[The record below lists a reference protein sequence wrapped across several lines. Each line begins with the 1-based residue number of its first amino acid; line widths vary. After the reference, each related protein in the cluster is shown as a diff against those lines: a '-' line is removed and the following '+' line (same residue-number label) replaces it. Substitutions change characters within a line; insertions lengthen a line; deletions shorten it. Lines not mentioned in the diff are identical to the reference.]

1 MAALSKRHANIFHPQ
16 HTTTMFDRRDFLK
29 RTSLGVGAMTLA
41 PFFNQLFGAQTTAT
55 STIPKRFIFIRK
67 SSGLRPLESALMN
80 FSAKDKALDENKQA
94 FEVDLTKHELPLYLR
109 GLDDHKENMTILQG
123 LSAKMSENVHYS
135 FSSVM
140 GCFKS
145 NRNTLSA
152 IKRTTIDFELAKLF
166 PSPFGHVEL
175 SFAEGRTGIVSGYS
189 APAPQTR
196 NYCYADPDTARSEL
210 FKSVLNPDAVNT
222 DNDML
227 TFLQSKEGLKESG
240 FKGHEVKRQE
250 AQVESIE
257 AIRER
262 NKKLIEISGTLAK
275 HLPTLDPVHLN
286 GGPNATTPEKQAAMT
301 DVLIAAM
308 KAGLTNVV
316 TYTID
321 DLGTPIIGLP
331 GNETD
336 RVGIHPLG
344 HDEAFGGVPAWKTRE
359 QIRISHMNQVKTI
372 VEKLKATPEGN
383 GTMFDNTMI
392 MYFPENGETHHG
404 IGTESPFIVMSGK
417 NCKLNI
423 AGRYIRLPYLGEP
436 GHKTLGNWYTTLLNA
451 HGNPIE
457 HYGDLDLEMA
467 RKKLPQTGAIQQFMA

>member
-1 MAALSKRHANIFHPQ
+1 MA
-16 HTTTMFDRRDFLK
+16 
-29 RTSLGVGAMTLA
+29 LA
-41 PFFNQLFGAQTTAT
+41 PSFNQLLAASAGTGA
-55 STIPKRFIFIRK
+55 PKRFIFIRK
-67 SSGLRPLESALMN
+67 SSGIRPAEIALPD
-80 FSAKDKALDENKQA
+80 FSDKDKALDEKKQA
-94 FEVDLTKHELPLYLR
+94 LEVDLDKHELPKWLR
-109 GLDDHKENMTILQG
+109 GLDAHKEHMTILQG

-152 IKRTTIDFELAKLF
+152 IKRATIDFELAKLF

-175 SFAEGRTGIVSGYS
+175 SFAGGRSGIVSGYS
-189 APAPQTR
+189 APSQQTR

-210 FKSVLNPDAVNT
+210 FKSVLNPEAVNS

-227 TFLQSKEGLKESG
+227 SFLQGREGLKASG
-240 FKGHEVKRQE
+240 IKGHEKRRQE
-250 AQVESIE
+250 MQIESIH

-262 NKKLIEISGTLAK
+262 NKKLIKLSGSLAR
-275 HLPTLDPVHLN
+275 HLPDLAPVHAN
-286 GGPNATTPEKQAAMT
+286 GGANASTPEKQAAMT
-301 DVLIAAM
+301 DVLIAAL

-321 DLGTPIIGLP
+321 DLGTPVTGLP

-359 QIRISHMNQVKTI
+359 QIRISHVNQIKTI
-372 VEKLKATPEGN
+372 VEKLKQAPEGN
-383 GTMFDNTMI
+383 GIMFDNTMI

-404 IGTESPFIVMSGK
+404 IGLESPFLIMAGN
-417 NCKLNI
+417 NCNLDI
-423 AGRYIRLPYLGEP
+423 SGRYVRLPILGTE
-436 GHKTLGNWYTTLLNA
+436 GHKTLGNFYTTLLNA
-451 HGNPIE
+451 HGNPME

-467 RKKLPQTGAIQQFMA
+467 RKKLDQTGAIKQFMA

>member
-1 MAALSKRHANIFHPQ
+1 MN
-16 HTTTMFDRRDFLK
+16 TRRDFLK
-29 RTSLGVGAMTLA
+29 SSALGAGAIALA
-41 PFFNQLFGAQTTAT
+41 PSFNQLFAAPGTPGA
-55 STIPKRFIFIRK
+55 PKRFIFIRK
-67 SSGLRPLESALMN
+67 SSGIRPLETALHD
-80 FSAKDKALDENKQA
+80 FSAKEKALDDEKQPL
-94 FEVDLTKHELPLYLR
+94 EVDLDKHELPKWLR

-123 LSAKMSENVHYS
+123 LSAKMSENVHFS

-152 IKRTTIDFELAKLF
+152 IKRATVDFELAKLF

-175 SFAEGRTGIVSGYS
+175 SFAGGRTGIVSGYS
-189 APAPQTR
+189 APAAQTR
-196 NYCYADPDTARSEL
+196 NYCYADPETARREL
-210 FKSVLNPDAVNT
+210 FKSVLNPEAVNS

-227 TFLQSKEGLKESG
+227 SFLESKEGMKEDG
-240 FKGHEVKRQE
+240 ILGREKRRQE
-250 AQVESIE
+250 AHLESIGN
-257 AIRER
+257 IRAR
-262 NKKLIEISGTLAK
+262 NKKLIAISDSLAK
-275 HLPTLDPVHLN
+275 FLPELDPVHAD
-286 GGPNATTPEKQAAMT
+286 GGANASTPEKQAAMT
-301 DVLIAAM
+301 KVLVSALR
-308 KAGLTNVV
+308 AGLTNVV

-321 DLGTPIIGLP
+321 DLGTPITGLP

-359 QIRISHMNQVKTI
+359 QIRISHVNQIKTI
-372 VEKLKATPEGN
+372 VEELKATPEGN

-404 IGTESPFIVMSGK
+404 VGKESPFVIMSGR
-417 NCKLNI
+417 NCNLDI
-423 AGRYIRLPYLGEP
+423 AGRYIRLPYLGIE

-451 HGNPIE
+451 HGNPLE

-467 RKKLPQTGAIQQFMA
+467 RKKLDQTGSIKQFMA

>member
-1 MAALSKRHANIFHPQ
+1 M
-16 HTTTMFDRRDFLK
+16 TTRRDFLK
-29 RTSLGVGAMTLA
+29 LSSLGAGALCM
-41 PFFNQLFGAQTTAT
+41 PSGLFAEPPLGNL
-55 STIPKRFIFIRK
+55 PKRFIFIRK
-67 SSGLRPLESALMN
+67 SSGIRPTEIALRD
-80 FSAKDKALDENKQA
+80 FSDKDKALDEKKEPMEA
-94 FEVDLTKHELPLYLR
+94 DLDKHELPKWLR
-109 GLDDHKENMTILQG
+109 GLDDYKEHMTILQG
-123 LSAKMSENVHYS
+123 LSAKMSENVHWS

-152 IKRTTIDFELAKLF
+152 IKRATIDFELAKLF

-175 SFAEGRTGIVSGYS
+175 SFAGGRTGIVDGYS

-210 FKSVLNPDAVNT
+210 FKSVLNPEAVNS

-227 TFLQSKEGLKESG
+227 SFLQSKEGLETMDV
-240 FKGHEVKRQE
+240 KGREKLRQE
-250 AQVESIE
+250 KHIQSIE

-262 NKKLIEISGTLAK
+262 NEKLIKLSGSLAK
-275 HLPTLDPVHLN
+275 HLPELSPVHAN
-286 GGPNATTPEKQAAMT
+286 GGPNASTPEKQAAMT
-301 DVLIAAM
+301 DVMIAAL
-308 KAGLTNVV
+308 KAELTNVV

-321 DLGTPIIGLP
+321 DLGTPITGLP

-359 QIRISHMNQVKTI
+359 QIRISHMNQIRTI
-372 VEKLKATPEGN
+372 IDKLKQVPEGR

-404 IGTESPFIVMSGK
+404 VGSEAPFLIMAGSGCNLDMSG
-417 NCKLNI
+417 
-423 AGRYIRLPYLGEP
+423 RYVRLPYLGNK

-451 HGNPIE
+451 HGNPIK
-457 HYGDLDLEMA
+457 HYGDLDLEMS
-467 RKKLPQTGAIQQFMA
+467 RKKLDQLGPINQFMG

>member
-1 MAALSKRHANIFHPQ
+1 
-16 HTTTMFDRRDFLK
+16 
-29 RTSLGVGAMTLA
+29 
-41 PFFNQLFGAQTTAT
+41 
-55 STIPKRFIFIRK
+55 
-67 SSGLRPLESALMN
+67 
-80 FSAKDKALDENKQA
+80 
-94 FEVDLTKHELPLYLR
+94 
-109 GLDDHKENMTILQG
+109 
-123 LSAKMSENVHYS
+123 
-135 FSSVM
+135 M

-152 IKRTTIDFELAKLF
+152 IKRTTVDFELAKLF

-175 SFAEGRTGIVSGYS
+175 SFAGGRTGIVSGFS

-196 NYCYADPDTARSEL
+196 NYCYADPDTARTEL
-210 FKSVLNPDAVNT
+210 FKSVLNPDAVNS

-227 TFLQSKEGLKESG
+227 SFLQSKEGMKASG
-240 FKGHEVKRQE
+240 IAGHELKRQE
-250 AQVESIE
+250 EQIESINS
-257 AIRER
+257 IRDR
-262 NKKLIEISGTLAK
+262 NKKLIEISGSIAK
-275 HLPTLDPVHLN
+275 HLPELAAVHAN
-286 GGPNATTPEKQAAMT
+286 GGSNATTPEKQAAMT
-301 DVLIAAM
+301 DVLVAAL

-344 HDEAFGGVPAWKTRE
+344 HDEAFGGVPAWMTRE

-372 VEKLKATPEGN
+372 VEKLKQVPEGI

-404 IGTESPFIVMSGK
+404 IGTESPFIIMSGK
-417 NCKLNI
+417 NCNLDI

-467 RKKLPQTGAIQQFMA
+467 RKKLPQTGSIQQLMA

>member
-1 MAALSKRHANIFHPQ
+1 M
-16 HTTTMFDRRDFLK
+16 TTRRDFLK
-29 RTSLGVGAMTLA
+29 SSALGAGALA
-41 PFFNQLFGAQTTAT
+41 MPAGLFAEPSQGNV
-55 STIPKRFIFIRK
+55 PKRFIFIRK
-67 SSGLRPLESALMN
+67 SSGIRPAEIALRD
-80 FSAKDKALDENKQA
+80 FSDKDKALDEKKGPV
-94 FEVDLTKHELPLYLR
+94 EVDLDKHELPKWLR
-109 GLDDHKENMTILQG
+109 GLDAHKEHMTILQG
-123 LSAKMSENVHYS
+123 LSAKMSENVHWS

-175 SFAEGRTGIVSGYS
+175 SFAGGRTGIVDGYS
-189 APAPQTR
+189 APAPQMR
-196 NYCYADPDTARSEL
+196 NYCYADPDTARREL
-210 FKSVLNPDAVNT
+210 FKSVLNPEAVNS

-227 TFLQSKEGLKESG
+227 SFLQSKEGLKASG
-240 FKGHEVKRQE
+240 VRGHERKRQE
-250 AQVESIE
+250 KHLQSIE

-262 NKKLIEISGTLAK
+262 NEKLIKVSGSLAK
-275 HLPTLDPVHLN
+275 HLPELAPVHAN
-286 GGPNATTPEKQAAMT
+286 GGPNASTPEKQAAMT
-301 DVLIAAM
+301 DVLIAAL
-308 KAGLTNVV
+308 KADLTNVV

-321 DLGTPIIGLP
+321 DLGTPVTGLP

-359 QIRISHMNQVKTI
+359 QIRISHVNQINTI
-372 VEKLKATPEGN
+372 IEKLKQVPEGK

-404 IGTESPFIVMSGK
+404 VGSEAPFLIMAGSNCNLNMSG
-417 NCKLNI
+417 
-423 AGRYIRLPYLGEP
+423 RYVRLPFLGNE

-451 HGNPIE
+451 HGNPIK
-457 HYGDLDLEMA
+457 HYGDLDLEMS
-467 RKKLPQTGAIQQFMA
+467 RKKFDQLGAIKQFLV

>member
-1 MAALSKRHANIFHPQ
+1 MLTRKE
-16 HTTTMFDRRDFLK
+16 FLK
-29 RTSLGVGAMTLA
+29 TSVLGMGAMTLA
-41 PFFNQLFGAQTTAT
+41 PSFNQLFAAPNANG
-55 STIPKRFIFIRK
+55 IPKRFIFIRK
-67 SSGLRPLESALMN
+67 SSGIRPLEIALPD
-80 FSAKDKALDENKQA
+80 FSEQDKALDEKKEPL
-94 FEVDLTKHELPLYLR
+94 EVGLDKHELPNWLG
-109 GLDDHKENMTILQG
+109 GLESHKDHMTILQG
-123 LSAKMSENVHYS
+123 LSAKMSENVHWS

-175 SFAEGRTGIVSGYS
+175 SFAGGRTGIVDGYS

-196 NYCYADPDTARSEL
+196 NYCYADPETARNEL
-210 FKSVLNPDAVNT
+210 FKSVLNPQAVT
-222 DNDML
+222 SDNDML
-227 TFLQSKEGLKESG
+227 AFLQSREGMEISG
-240 FKGHEVKRQE
+240 IKGHEKKRQE
-250 AQVESIE
+250 LHVDSID

-262 NKKLIEISGTLAK
+262 NSKLIEISDSIVK
-275 HLPTLDPVHLN
+275 HLPEIAPVHAN
-286 GGPNATTPEKQAAMT
+286 GGPNASTPEKQAAMT
-301 DVLIAAM
+301 DVLVAAL

-321 DLGTPIIGLP
+321 DLGTPITGLP

-359 QIRISHMNQVKTI
+359 QIRISHVNQIKTI
-372 VEKLKATPEGN
+372 IERLKEVPEGN

-404 IGTESPFIVMSGK
+404 IGTESPFLIMAGN
-417 NCKLNI
+417 NCNLNI
-423 AGRYIRLPYLGEP
+423 RGRYIRLPYLGNE

-457 HYGDLDLEMA
+457 HYGDLDPEMS
-467 RKKLPQTGAIQQFMA
+467 RKKLPQTGPIAQLMR

>member
-1 MAALSKRHANIFHPQ
+1 M
-16 HTTTMFDRRDFLK
+16 TTRRDFLK
-29 RTSLGVGAMTLA
+29 ISGLGAGALCM
-41 PFFNQLFGAQTTAT
+41 PSGLFAEPPLGNL
-55 STIPKRFIFIRK
+55 PKRFIFIRK
-67 SSGLRPLESALMN
+67 SSGIRPAEIALRD
-80 FSAKDKALDENKQA
+80 FSDKDKALDEKKEPLEA
-94 FEVDLTKHELPLYLR
+94 DLDKHELPKWLR
-109 GLDDHKENMTILQG
+109 GLDDYKEHMTILQG
-123 LSAKMSENVHYS
+123 LSAKMSENVHWS

-152 IKRTTIDFELAKLF
+152 IKRATIDFELAKLF

-175 SFAEGRTGIVSGYS
+175 SFAGGRTGIVDGYS

-210 FKSVLNPDAVNT
+210 FKSVLNPEAVNS

-227 TFLQSKEGLKESG
+227 SFLQSKEGLESMDV
-240 FKGHEVKRQE
+240 KGREKMRQE
-250 AQVESIE
+250 KHIQSIE
-257 AIRER
+257 AIRQR
-262 NKKLIEISGTLAK
+262 NEKLIKLSGSLAK
-275 HLPTLDPVHLN
+275 HLPELSPVHAN
-286 GGPNATTPEKQAAMT
+286 GGPNASTPEKQAAMT
-301 DVLIAAM
+301 DVLIAAL
-308 KAGLTNVV
+308 KAELTNVV

-321 DLGTPIIGLP
+321 DLGTPITGLP

-359 QIRISHMNQVKTI
+359 QIRISHVNQIRTI
-372 VEKLKATPEGN
+372 IDKLKQVPEGK

-404 IGTESPFIVMSGK
+404 VGTEAPFLIMAGSGCNLDMSG
-417 NCKLNI
+417 
-423 AGRYIRLPYLGEP
+423 RYVRLPYLGNE

-451 HGNPIE
+451 HGNPIK
-457 HYGDLDLEMA
+457 HYGDLDLEMS
-467 RKKLPQTGAIQQFMA
+467 RKKLDQLGSINQFMG

>member
-1 MAALSKRHANIFHPQ
+1 MNS
-16 HTTTMFDRRDFLK
+16 RRDFL
-29 RTSLGVGAMTLA
+29 RHSALGAGAMALA
-41 PFFNQLFGAQTTAT
+41 PSFHQLFAAQTGT
-55 STIPKRFIFIRK
+55 PKRFIFIRK
-67 SSGLRPLESALMN
+67 SSGIRPLEAALRN
-80 FSAKDKALDENKQA
+80 FSDKDKALDEKKEPL
-94 FEVDLTKHELPLYLR
+94 EVDLDRHELPTWLR
-109 GLDDHKENMTILQG
+109 GLDDYKANMTILQG
-123 LSAKMSENVHYS
+123 LSAKMSENVHWS

-152 IKRTTIDFELAKLF
+152 IKRATIDFKLAKLF

-175 SFAEGRTGIVSGYS
+175 SFAGGRTGIVDGYS

-196 NYCYADPDTARSEL
+196 NYCYADPATARYEL
-210 FKSVLNPDAVNT
+210 FKSVLNPDAVNS

-227 TFLQSKEGLKESG
+227 SFLQTREGLKISG
-240 FKGHEVKRQE
+240 VKGHEKARQE
-250 AQVESIE
+250 MHVQSLE
-257 AIRER
+257 AIRAR
-262 NKKLIEISGTLAK
+262 NAKLIDMSGELAAY
-275 HLPTLDPVHLN
+275 LPELAPVHAN
-286 GGPNATTPEKQAAMT
+286 GGPNASTPEKQAAMT

-321 DLGTPIIGLP
+321 DLGTPITGLP

-359 QIRISHMNQVKTI
+359 QIRIAHMKQIKSI
-372 VEKLKATPEGN
+372 IDAFKAVPEGN
-383 GTMFDNTMI
+383 GTMFDNSII

-404 IGTESPFIVMSGK
+404 VGSESPFLIMAGDRC
-417 NCKLNI
+417 NLDLG
-423 AGRYIRLPYLGEP
+423 GRYVRLPYLGNE
-436 GHKTLGNWYTTLLNA
+436 GHKPLGCWYTTLLNA

-457 HYGDLDLEMA
+457 HYGDLDHEMS
-467 RKKLPQTGAIQQFMA
+467 RKKLPQTGPIQRFMT

>member
-1 MAALSKRHANIFHPQ
+1 MLTRK
-16 HTTTMFDRRDFLK
+16 DFL
-29 RTSLGVGAMTLA
+29 RMSALGLGAMTLA
-41 PFFNQLFGAQTTAT
+41 PSFNQLFAAPSANG
-55 STIPKRFIFIRK
+55 IPKRFIFIRK
-67 SSGLRPLESALMN
+67 SSGIRPLEIALRD
-80 FSAKDKALDENKQA
+80 FSDRDKELDEKKEPL
-94 FEVDLTKHELPLYLR
+94 EVDLHKHELPKWLR
-109 GLDDHKENMTILQG
+109 GLDDHKDHMTILQG
-123 LSAKMSENVHYS
+123 LSAKMSENIHWS

-152 IKRTTIDFELAKLF
+152 IKRTTIDFELARLF

-175 SFAEGRTGIVSGYS
+175 SFAGGRTGIVDGYS

-196 NYCYADPDTARSEL
+196 NYCYADPETARNEL
-210 FKSVLNPDAVNT
+210 FKSVLNPEAVNS

-227 TFLQSKEGLKESG
+227 SFLQSREGLKVSG
-240 FKGHEVKRQE
+240 IQGHEKKRQE
-250 AQVESIE
+250 MQVNSID
-257 AIRER
+257 AIRRR
-262 NKKLIEISGTLAK
+262 NQELIKLSGTLADY
-275 HLPTLDPVHLN
+275 LPEIAPVHAN
-286 GGPNATTPEKQAAMT
+286 GGPNASTPEKQAAMT
-301 DVLIAAM
+301 DVLIAAL
-308 KAGLTNVV
+308 KASLTNVV

-321 DLGTPIIGLP
+321 DLGTPITGLP

-359 QIRISHMNQVKTI
+359 QIRISHVNQIKKI
-372 VEKLKATPEGN
+372 IEELKQVPEGN

-404 IGTESPFIVMSGK
+404 VGSESPFLIMAGD
-417 NCKLNI
+417 NCNLDI
-423 AGRYIRLPYLGEP
+423 AGRYIRLPYLGTE

-457 HYGDLDLEMA
+457 HYGDLDPEMS
-467 RKKLPQTGAIQQFMA
+467 RKKLPQTGSIKQLMG

>member
-1 MAALSKRHANIFHPQ
+1 MTNRRH
-16 HTTTMFDRRDFLK
+16 FLK
-29 RTSLGVGAMTLA
+29 STALGSGAMALA
-41 PFFNQLFGAQTTAT
+41 PSFNQLFANPSADN
-55 STIPKRFIFIRK
+55 IPKRFIFIRK
-67 SSGLRPLESALMN
+67 SSGLRPLECAPVD
-80 FSAKDKALDENKQA
+80 FTDAQKKLDEDKQP
-94 FEVDLTKHELPLYLR
+94 FEADLDKHELPLWLR
-109 GLDDHKENMTILQG
+109 GLDDHKENLTILQG
-123 LSAKMSENVHYS
+123 LSAKMSENIHFS

-152 IKRTTIDFELAKLF
+152 IKRTTVDFELAKLF

-175 SFAEGRTGIVSGYS
+175 SFAQGRTGIASGYS

-196 NYCYADPDTARSEL
+196 NYCYADPETARNEL
-210 FKSVLNPDAVNT
+210 FKSVLNPEAVNS

-227 TFLQSKEGLKESG
+227 SFLQEKEGLEISG
-240 FKGHEVKRQE
+240 IKGHEKKRQE
-250 AQVESIE
+250 DQIESIE
-257 AIRER
+257 VIRER
-262 NKKLIEISGTLAK
+262 NKQLIKMAGSLAK
-275 HLPTLDPVHLN
+275 HLPEISEVHAN
-286 GGPNATTPEKQAAMT
+286 GGPNASTPEKQAAMT
-301 DVLIAAM
+301 HVLVSALR
-308 KAGLTNVV
+308 AGLTNVV

-321 DLGTPIIGLP
+321 DLGTPITGLP

-359 QIRISHMNQVKTI
+359 QIRISHVNQIKTL
-372 VEKLKATPEGN
+372 VEELKATPEGK

-404 IGTESPFIVMSGK
+404 IGLESPFVVMSGR
-417 NCKLNI
+417 NCHLDI
-423 AGRYIRLPYLGEP
+423 AGRFIRLPFLGNE

-467 RKKLPQTGAIQQFMA
+467 RKKLDQKGSIKQFIS

>member
-1 MAALSKRHANIFHPQ
+1 MY
-16 HTTTMFDRRDFLK
+16 DRRGFLK
-29 RTSLGVGAMTLA
+29 SSVLGASAMSLA
-41 PFFNQLFGAQTTAT
+41 PSFHQLFAASGGAGNGF
-55 STIPKRFIFIRK
+55 PKRFIFIRK
-67 SSGLRPLESALMN
+67 SSGIRPLEVALPS
-80 FSAKDKALDENKQA
+80 FSNKDRDLDKDKQPVD
-94 FEVDLTKHELPLYLR
+94 VDLDQHELPLWLQ
-109 GLDDHKENMTILQG
+109 GLEGHKENLTILQG
-123 LSAKMSENVHYS
+123 LSAKMSENIHWS

-175 SFAEGRTGIVSGYS
+175 SFAGGRTGIVSGYS

-196 NYCYADPDTARSEL
+196 NYCYADPETARNEL
-210 FKSVLNPDAVNT
+210 FKSVLNPDAVNS

-227 TFLQSKEGLKESG
+227 SFLQGKEGLMATG
-240 FKGHEVKRQE
+240 IKGHEKRRQE
-250 AQVESIE
+250 MQVESIE

-262 NKKLIEISGTLAK
+262 NKKLIKMSDSLVEY
-275 HLPTLDPVHLN
+275 LPELDPVHAN
-286 GGPNATTPEKQAAMT
+286 GGPNASTPEKQAAMT
-301 DVLIAAM
+301 SVLVAAL

-321 DLGTPIIGLP
+321 DLGTPITGLP

-359 QIRISHMNQVKTI
+359 QIRISHVNQIKTI
-372 VEKLKATPEGN
+372 VEELKSTPEGN
-383 GTMFDNTMI
+383 GTMFDNTMV

-404 IGTESPFIVMSGK
+404 IGLESPFVIMSGN
-417 NCKLNI
+417 NCNLDI
-423 AGRYIRLPYLGEP
+423 AGRYVRLPVLGVE

-467 RKKLPQTGAIQQFMA
+467 RKKLPQTGAIQQFMG

>member
-1 MAALSKRHANIFHPQ
+1 MS
-16 HTTTMFDRRDFLK
+16 TTRRQFL
-29 RTSLGVGAMTLA
+29 R
-41 PFFNQLFGAQTTAT
+41 TTALGAAAMVLNP
-55 STIPKRFIFIRK
+55 SLDPVAAAAAREMGPRRFVFVRK
-67 SSGLRPLESALMN
+67 SSGIRPLETAPVNLSDRN
-80 FSAKDKALDENKQA
+80 KALDDGKQP
-94 FEVDLTKHELPLYLR
+94 FEVALDKHELPVWLR
-109 GLDDHKENMTILQG
+109 GLDPFKEHLTILQG
-123 LSAKMSENVHYS
+123 LSAKMSENIHWS

-145 NRNTLSA
+145 NRNTLGA

-175 SFAEGRTGIVSGYS
+175 SFAGGRTGIVDGYS

-196 NYCYADPDTARSEL
+196 NYCYADPETARNEL
-210 FKSVLNPDAVNT
+210 FKSVLNPRAVDS

-227 TFLQSKEGLKESG
+227 SFLHGREGLAVTG
-240 FKGHEVKRQE
+240 IKGHERKRQE
-250 AQVESIE
+250 MHVDSID
-257 AIRER
+257 AIRAR
-262 NKKLIEISGTLAK
+262 NQKLVKMAGSLAG
-275 HLPTLDPVHLN
+275 HVPSLAPVHAN
-286 GGPNATTPEKQAAMT
+286 GGPNASTPEKQAAMT
-301 DVLIAAM
+301 DILVAALVS
-308 KAGLTNVV
+308 GLTNVV

-321 DLGTPIIGLP
+321 DLGTPVTGLP

-359 QIRISHMNQVKTI
+359 QIRISHMNQLATI
-372 VEKLKATPEGN
+372 VAKLKKVPEGN

-404 IGTESPFIVMSGK
+404 TGVESPFVILSGK

-423 AGRYIRLPYLGEP
+423 AGRYVRLPFHGTE

-457 HYGDLDLEMA
+457 HYGDLDIEMA
-467 RKKLPQTGAIQQFMA
+467 RKKLNQTGAIRQFMS

>member
-1 MAALSKRHANIFHPQ
+1 MPA
-16 HTTTMFDRRDFLK
+16 
-29 RTSLGVGAMTLA
+29 G
-41 PFFNQLFGAQTTAT
+41 LFAEPDHGNV
-55 STIPKRFIFIRK
+55 PKRFIFIRK
-67 SSGLRPLESALMN
+67 SSGIRPAEIALCD
-80 FSAKDKALDENKQA
+80 FSDKDKTLDEKKESL
-94 FEVDLTKHELPLYLR
+94 EVDLDKHELPKWLR
-109 GLDDHKENMTILQG
+109 GLDEHKEHMTILQG
-123 LSAKMSENVHYS
+123 LSAKMSENVHWS

-152 IKRTTIDFELAKLF
+152 IKRTTIDFEVAKLF

-175 SFAEGRTGIVSGYS
+175 SFAGGRTGIVDGYS

-196 NYCYADPDTARSEL
+196 NYCYADPDTARREL
-210 FKSVLNPDAVNT
+210 FKSVLNPEAVNS

-227 TFLQSKEGLKESG
+227 SFLQSKEGLKTSG
-240 FKGHEVKRQE
+240 VRGNERKRQE
-250 AQVESIE
+250 KHLQSIE

-262 NKKLIEISGTLAK
+262 NKKLIKVSGSLAK
-275 HLPTLDPVHLN
+275 HLPELAPVHAN
-286 GGPNATTPEKQAAMT
+286 GGPNASTPEKQAAMT
-301 DVLIAAM
+301 DVLIAAL

-321 DLGTPIIGLP
+321 DLGTPITGLP

-359 QIRISHMNQVKTI
+359 QIRISHVNQINTI
-372 VEKLKATPEGN
+372 IEKLKQVPEGK

-404 IGTESPFIVMSGK
+404 VGSEAPFLIMSGI
-417 NCKLNI
+417 NCNLNMS
-423 AGRYIRLPYLGEP
+423 GRYVRLPFLGNE

-451 HGNPIE
+451 HGNPIK
-457 HYGDLDLEMA
+457 HYGDLDLEMS
-467 RKKLPQTGAIQQFMA
+467 RKKFDQLGAIKQFMG

>member
-1 MAALSKRHANIFHPQ
+1 VLNRKE
-16 HTTTMFDRRDFLK
+16 FLK
-29 RTSLGVGAMTLA
+29 TSALGLGAMALA
-41 PFFNQLFGAQTTAT
+41 PSFNQVFAAPGAAG
-55 STIPKRFIFIRK
+55 IPKRFIFIRK
-67 SSGLRPLESALMN
+67 SSGLRPLEIALRD
-80 FSAKDKALDENKQA
+80 FSDSDRALDEKKQPL
-94 FEVDLTKHELPLYLR
+94 EVDLHKHELPKWLR
-109 GLDDHKENMTILQG
+109 GLDAYKEHMTILQG
-123 LSAKMSENVHYS
+123 LSAKMSENVHWS

-152 IKRTTIDFELAKLF
+152 IKRTTVDFELAKLF

-175 SFAEGRTGIVSGYS
+175 SFAGGRTGIVDGYS

-196 NYCYADPDTARSEL
+196 NYCYADPETARNEL
-210 FKSVLNPDAVNT
+210 FKSVLKPEAVNS

-227 TFLQSKEGLKESG
+227 SFLQSKEGLKVSG
-240 FKGHEVKRQE
+240 IKGHEKKRQE
-250 AQVESIE
+250 MQVDSIESI
-257 AIRER
+257 RQR
-262 NKKLIEISGTLAK
+262 NAELIKMSGSLAEFLPEIAPGHA
-275 HLPTLDPVHLN
+275 N
-286 GGPNATTPEKQAAMT
+286 GGPNASTPEKQAAMT
-301 DVLIAAM
+301 DVLVAAL

-321 DLGTPIIGLP
+321 DLDTPITGLP

-359 QIRISHMNQVKTI
+359 QIRISHVNQIKTI
-372 VEKLKATPEGN
+372 VERLKQVPEGK

-404 IGTESPFIVMSGK
+404 IGTESPFLIMAGN
-417 NCKLNI
+417 NCNLNI
-423 AGRYIRLPYLGEP
+423 SGRYIRLPYLGTE
-436 GHKTLGNWYTTLLNA
+436 GHTTLGNWYTTLLNA

-457 HYGDLDLEMA
+457 HYGDLDPEMS
-467 RKKLPQTGAIQQFMA
+467 RKKLPQTGAIKQLMG

>member
-1 MAALSKRHANIFHPQ
+1 MLN
-16 HTTTMFDRRDFLK
+16 RRDFLK
-29 RTSLGVGAMTLA
+29 TSALGAGAMALA
-41 PFFNQLFGAQTTAT
+41 PSFNQLFAAPSAHG
-55 STIPKRFIFIRK
+55 IPKRFIFIRK
-67 SSGLRPLESALMN
+67 SSGIRPLEIALRD
-80 FSAKDKALDENKQA
+80 FSDKDKALDEKKQPL
-94 FEVDLTKHELPLYLR
+94 EVDLDKHELPKWLR
-109 GLDDHKENMTILQG
+109 GLDAHKEHMTILQG
-123 LSAKMSENVHYS
+123 LSAKMSENVHWS

-175 SFAEGRTGIVSGYS
+175 SFAGGRTGIVDGYS

-196 NYCYADPDTARSEL
+196 NYCYADPETARNEL
-210 FKSVLNPDAVNT
+210 FKSVLNPEAVNS

-227 TFLQSKEGLKESG
+227 SFLQSKEGLKVSG
-240 FKGHEVKRQE
+240 IKGHEKKRQE
-250 AQVESIE
+250 MQIDSIE

-262 NKKLIEISGTLAK
+262 NKELIKMSGSLAEF
-275 HLPTLDPVHLN
+275 LPELAPVHAD
-286 GGPNATTPEKQAAMT
+286 GGPNASTPEKQAAMT
-301 DVLIAAM
+301 DVLIAAL

-321 DLGTPIIGLP
+321 DLGTPITGLP

-359 QIRISHMNQVKTI
+359 QIRISHVNQIKTI
-372 VEKLKATPEGN
+372 VEQLKQVPEGN

-404 IGTESPFIVMSGK
+404 IGIESPFLIMAGN
-417 NCKLNI
+417 NCNLNI
-423 AGRYIRLPYLGEP
+423 AGRYIRLPYLGTE

-457 HYGDLDLEMA
+457 HYGDLDPEMS
-467 RKKLPQTGAIQQFMA
+467 RKKLPQTGPIKQLMG

>member
-1 MAALSKRHANIFHPQ
+1 ML
-16 HTTTMFDRRDFLK
+16 DRRDFLK
-29 RTSLGVGAMTLA
+29 SSILGASAMALA
-41 PFFNQLFGAQTTAT
+41 PSFNQLFAASKSNTG
-55 STIPKRFIFIRK
+55 IPKRFIFIRK
-67 SSGLRPLESALMN
+67 SSGLRPLEMAPVN
-80 FSAKDKALDENKQA
+80 FGAKEKALDEKKEPL
-94 FEVDLTKHELPLYLR
+94 EVALDKYESPKWLR
-109 GLDDHKENMTILQG
+109 GLDEHKDNMTVLQG

-175 SFAEGRTGIVSGYS
+175 SFAAGRTGIVSGYS

-196 NYCYADPDTARSEL
+196 NYCYADPETARNEL
-210 FKSVLNPDAVNT
+210 FKSVLNPDAVNS

-227 TFLQSKEGLKESG
+227 TFLESKECMNINRI
-240 FKGHEVKRQE
+240 KGHERQRQE
-250 AQVESIE
+250 AQIESID

-262 NKKLIEISGTLAK
+262 NKKLIEISGSLAK
-275 HLPTLDPVHLN
+275 FLPEISPIHAN
-286 GGPNATTPEKQAAMT
+286 GGENASTPEKQAAMT
-301 DVLIAAM
+301 DVLVAALR
-308 KAGLTNVV
+308 AGLTNVV

-321 DLGTPIIGLP
+321 DLGTPITGLP

-344 HDEAFGGVPAWKTRE
+344 HDEAFGGVPAWMTRE
-359 QIRISHMNQVKTI
+359 QIRISHVNQIKTI
-372 VEKLKATPEGN
+372 VEKLKKTPEGN

-404 IGTESPFIVMSGK
+404 IGLESPFIILAGNNCSLK
-417 NCKLNI
+417 NMGN
-423 AGRYIRLPYLGEP
+423 RYVRLPYHGNE

-467 RKKLPQTGAIQQFMA
+467 RKKLPQTGAIKQFIA

>member
-1 MAALSKRHANIFHPQ
+1 MHLNLN
-16 HTTTMFDRRDFLK
+16 RRDFLA
-29 RTSLGVGAMTLA
+29 RSFLGTGAMALA
-41 PFFNQLFGAQTTAT
+41 PSFNQVFAAPAGP
-55 STIPKRFIFIRK
+55 SSGIPKRFIFIRK
-67 SSGLRPLESALMN
+67 SSGLRPLESALRD
-80 FSAKDKALDENKQA
+80 FSDADKARDEAKQPLEVALD
-94 FEVDLTKHELPLYLR
+94 KHELPKWLR
-109 GLDDHKENMTILQG
+109 GLDAHKENMTILQG
-123 LSAKMSENVHYS
+123 LSAKMSENVHFS

-175 SFAEGRTGIVSGYS
+175 SFADGRTGIVSGYS

-196 NYCYADPDTARSEL
+196 NYCYADPETARNEL

-227 TFLQSKEGLKESG
+227 SFLQSREGMKLSG
-240 FKGHEVKRQE
+240 FQGHEGSRQE
-250 AQVESIE
+250 AQIASIE
-257 AIRER
+257 SIRER
-262 NKKLIEISGTLAK
+262 NRKLIALSGSLATFVPE
-275 HLPTLDPVHLN
+275 LAPVHAH

-301 DVLIAAM
+301 EVLVAAL

-321 DLGTPIIGLP
+321 DLGTPITGLP

-344 HDEAFGGVPAWKTRE
+344 HDEAFGGVPAWMTRE
-359 QIRISHMNQVKTI
+359 QIRISHVNQIRKI
-372 VEKLKATPEGN
+372 VEELKRTPEGD
-383 GTMFDNTMI
+383 GTMFDSTMV

-404 IGTESPFIVMSGK
+404 IGLESPFIILSGRK
-417 NCKLNI
+417 INLDL
-423 AGRYIRLPYLGEP
+423 AGRYIRLPFHGTP
-436 GHKTLGNWYTTLLNA
+436 GHQTLGNWYTTLLNA
-451 HGNPIE
+451 HGNPLP
-457 HYGDLDLEMA
+457 HYGDLDAEMS
-467 RKKLPQTGAIQQFMA
+467 RLKLPQTGAIKRLMVG

>member
-1 MAALSKRHANIFHPQ
+1 VISRK
-16 HTTTMFDRRDFLK
+16 DFLK
-29 RTSLGVGAMTLA
+29 TSALGAGAMALA
-41 PFFNQLFGAQTTAT
+41 PSFNQLFAAPTG
-55 STIPKRFIFIRK
+55 IGVPKRFIFIRK
-67 SSGLRPLESALMN
+67 SSGIRPLEIALRD
-80 FSAKDKALDENKQA
+80 FSDSDKALDEKKQPV
-94 FEVDLTKHELPLYLR
+94 EVDLDKHELPKWLR
-109 GLDDHKENMTILQG
+109 GLDAHKEHMTILQG
-123 LSAKMSENVHYS
+123 LSAKMSENVHWS

-145 NRNTLSA
+145 NRNSLSA

-175 SFAEGRTGIVSGYS
+175 SFAGGRTGIVAGYS

-196 NYCYADPDTARSEL
+196 NYCYADPETARNEL
-210 FKSVLNPDAVNT
+210 FKSVLNPEAVNS

-227 TFLQSKEGLKESG
+227 SFLQSREGLKLSG
-240 FKGHEVKRQE
+240 IKGHERLRQE
-250 AQVESIE
+250 THIDSIE

-262 NKKLIEISGTLAK
+262 NKKLIKISASLAK
-275 HLPTLDPVHLN
+275 HLPELAPVHAKGGLN
-286 GGPNATTPEKQAAMT
+286 ASTPEKQAAMT
-301 DVLIAAM
+301 DVLIAALI
-308 KAGLTNVV
+308 AGLTNVV

-321 DLGTPIIGLP
+321 DLGTPITGLP

-359 QIRISHMNQVKTI
+359 QIRIGHVNQINTI
-372 VEKLKATPEGN
+372 IEKLKQVPEGK

-404 IGTESPFIVMSGK
+404 VGSESPFLIMAGNNCNLNMSG
-417 NCKLNI
+417 
-423 AGRYIRLPYLGEP
+423 RYVRLPYLGNE

-457 HYGDLDLEMA
+457 HYGDLDLEMS
-467 RKKLPQTGAIQQFMA
+467 RKKLHQTGPIKQLMG

>member
-1 MAALSKRHANIFHPQ
+1 MTN
-16 HTTTMFDRRDFLK
+16 RRDFL
-29 RTSLGVGAMTLA
+29 RASVLGAGALSLAQS
-41 PFFNQLFGAQTTAT
+41 FNQLFAEPG
-55 STIPKRFIFIRK
+55 SIGIPKRFIFIRK
-67 SSGLRPLESALMN
+67 SSGIRPLEIALRD
-80 FSAKDKALDENKQA
+80 FKDKDKEADDKKLPL
-94 FEVDLTKHELPLYLR
+94 EVDLDKHELPKWLR
-109 GLDDHKENMTILQG
+109 GLDEHKEHMTILQG

-175 SFAEGRTGIVSGYS
+175 SFAGGRTGIVDGYS

-196 NYCYADPDTARSEL
+196 NYCYADPQTARNEL
-210 FKSVLNPDAVNT
+210 FKSVLNPDAVNS

-227 TFLQSKEGLKESG
+227 SFLQSREGLKVSG
-240 FKGHEVKRQE
+240 IKGHEKKRQE
-250 AQVESIE
+250 MHIESIG
-257 AIRER
+257 AISER
-262 NKKLIEISGTLAK
+262 NKKLINISDSLAK
-275 HLPTLDPVHLN
+275 HLPEISSVHAN
-286 GGPNATTPEKQAAMT
+286 GGQNASTPEKQSAMT
-301 DVLIAAM
+301 DVLIAALT
-308 KAGLTNVV
+308 AGLTNVV

-321 DLGTPIIGLP
+321 DLGTPITGLP

-359 QIRISHMNQVKTI
+359 QIRISHIKQIKTI
-372 VEKLKATPEGN
+372 IEKLKQVPEGK

-404 IGTESPFIVMSGK
+404 VGLESPFLIMAGS
-417 NCKLNI
+417 NCNLNI
-423 AGRYIRLPYLGEP
+423 SGRYIRLPFLGNEN
-436 GHKTLGNWYTTLLNA
+436 HKTLGNWYTTLLNA
-451 HGNPIE
+451 HGNPME
-457 HYGDLDLEMA
+457 HYGDLDAEMS
-467 RKKLPQTGAIQQFMA
+467 RKKLPQTGAIKQFMS

>member
-1 MAALSKRHANIFHPQ
+1 MLTRK
-16 HTTTMFDRRDFLK
+16 DFL
-29 RTSLGVGAMTLA
+29 RMSALGLGAMSLA
-41 PFFNQLFGAQTTAT
+41 PSFNQLFASPNAEG
-55 STIPKRFIFIRK
+55 IPKRFIFIRK
-67 SSGLRPLESALMN
+67 SSGIRPLEIALRD
-80 FSAKDKALDENKQA
+80 FSDRDKALDEKKQPLEA
-94 FEVDLTKHELPLYLR
+94 DLHKHELPTWLR
-109 GLDDHKENMTILQG
+109 GLDDHKDHLTILQG
-123 LSAKMSENVHYS
+123 LSAKMSENIHWS

-175 SFAEGRTGIVSGYS
+175 SFAGGRTGIVDGYS

-196 NYCYADPDTARSEL
+196 NYCYADPETARNEL
-210 FKSVLNPDAVNT
+210 FKSVLNAEAVNS

-227 TFLQSKEGLKESG
+227 SFLQSQEGLKVSG
-240 FKGHEVKRQE
+240 IKGHEKKRQE
-250 AQVESIE
+250 MQVNSIE
-257 AIRER
+257 AIRQR
-262 NKKLIEISGTLAK
+262 NQELIKLSGTLADY
-275 HLPTLDPVHLN
+275 LPEISPVHAD
-286 GGPNATTPEKQAAMT
+286 GGPNASTPEKQAAMT
-301 DVLIAAM
+301 SILVAAL

-321 DLGTPIIGLP
+321 DLGTPITGLP

-359 QIRISHMNQVKTI
+359 QIRISHVNQIKTI
-372 VEKLKATPEGN
+372 IEELKQVPEGN

-404 IGTESPFIVMSGK
+404 VGSESPFLIMAGD
-417 NCKLNI
+417 NCNLDI
-423 AGRYIRLPYLGEP
+423 GGRYIRLPYLGTE

-457 HYGDLDLEMA
+457 HYGDLDPEMS
-467 RKKLPQTGAIQQFMA
+467 RKKLPQTGSIKQLMG

>member
-1 MAALSKRHANIFHPQ
+1 MA
-16 HTTTMFDRRDFLK
+16 
-29 RTSLGVGAMTLA
+29 LA
-41 PFFNQLFGAQTTAT
+41 PAFNQVLAAPNKA
-55 STIPKRFIFIRK
+55 SVPKRFIFIRK
-67 SSGLRPLESALMN
+67 SSGLRPLEIAPVNLSEA
-80 FSAKDKALDENKQA
+80 DQALDEKKQPL
-94 FEVDLTKHELPLYLR
+94 EVDLDRHELPKWLR
-109 GLDDHKENMTILQG
+109 GLEVYKEHMTILQG
-123 LSAKMSENVHYS
+123 LSAKMSENVHWS

-152 IKRTTIDFELAKLF
+152 IKRATIDFELAKLF

-175 SFAEGRTGIVSGYS
+175 SFAGGRTGIVSGYS

-196 NYCYADPDTARSEL
+196 NYCYADPETARNEL
-210 FKSVLNPDAVNT
+210 FKSVLNPEAVNS

-227 TFLQSKEGLKESG
+227 SFLQGRESVRERG
-240 FKGHEVKRQE
+240 VKGREKRRQE
-250 AQVESIE
+250 VQIESIE

-262 NKKLIEISGTLAK
+262 NRKLIEISGSLAE
-275 HLPTLDPVHLN
+275 HLPELDPVHAN
-286 GGPNATTPEKQAAMT
+286 GGANASTPEKQAAMT
-301 DVLIAAM
+301 DVLVAAL

-321 DLGTPIIGLP
+321 DLGTPITGLP

-359 QIRISHMNQVKTI
+359 QIRISHVNQIKTI
-372 VEKLKATPEGN
+372 VERLKATPEGEGN
-383 GTMFDNTMI
+383 MFDNTMI

-404 IGTESPFIVMSGK
+404 IGLESPFLIMAGNKCSLDLG
-417 NCKLNI
+417 
-423 AGRYIRLPYLGEP
+423 GRYVRLPVLGVE

-451 HGNPIE
+451 HGNPIA

-467 RKKLPQTGAIQQFMA
+467 RKKLDQTGPIRQLMA

>member
-1 MAALSKRHANIFHPQ
+1 MLNRKE
-16 HTTTMFDRRDFLK
+16 FLK
-29 RTSLGVGAMTLA
+29 TSVLGLGAMVLA
-41 PFFNQLFGAQTTAT
+41 PSFNQLFAASNTHGV
-55 STIPKRFIFIRK
+55 PKRFIFIRK
-67 SSGLRPLESALMN
+67 SSGIRPLEIALRD
-80 FSAKDKALDENKQA
+80 FSDRDKALDETKQPL
-94 FEVDLTKHELPLYLR
+94 EIDLLKQELPKWLR
-109 GLDDHKENMTILQG
+109 GLDAHKEHMTILQG
-123 LSAKMSENVHYS
+123 LSAKMSENVHWS

-175 SFAEGRTGIVSGYS
+175 SFAGGRTGIVDGYS

-196 NYCYADPDTARSEL
+196 NYCYADPETARSEL
-210 FKSVLNPDAVNT
+210 FKSVLNPEAVNS

-227 TFLQSKEGLKESG
+227 SFLQSREGLKVSG
-240 FKGHEVKRQE
+240 IQGHEKKRQQM
-250 AQVESIE
+250 QVDSIE
-257 AIRER
+257 AIRQR
-262 NKKLIEISGTLAK
+262 NAELIKISGSLAKYLPEIS
-275 HLPTLDPVHLN
+275 PVHAN
-286 GGPNATTPEKQAAMT
+286 GGPNASTPEKQAAMT
-301 DVLIAAM
+301 DILVAAL

-321 DLGTPIIGLP
+321 DLGTPITGLP

-359 QIRISHMNQVKTI
+359 QIRIGHVNQIKTI
-372 VEKLKATPEGN
+372 VEELKQVPEGK

-404 IGTESPFIVMSGK
+404 VGSESPFLIMAGN
-417 NCKLNI
+417 NCNLNI
-423 AGRYIRLPYLGEP
+423 SGRYIRLPYLGNE

-457 HYGDLDLEMA
+457 HYGDLDPEMS
-467 RKKLPQTGAIQQFMA
+467 RKKLRQTGSIKQFMS

>member
-1 MAALSKRHANIFHPQ
+1 MIN
-16 HTTTMFDRRDFLK
+16 RRDFLA
-29 RTSLGVGAMTLA
+29 SSVLGAGAMALA
-41 PFFNQLFGAQTTAT
+41 PAFNQAFAAQGAIAQ
-55 STIPKRFIFIRK
+55 PQRFIFIRK
-67 SSGLRPLESALMN
+67 SSGIRPHEIALRDFSEQDKARDEKKEPLEA
-80 FSAKDKALDENKQA
+80 DLD
-94 FEVDLTKHELPLYLR
+94 KHELPKWLR
-109 GLDDHKENMTILQG
+109 GLDAYKEHMTILQG
-123 LSAKMSENVHYS
+123 LSTKMSENIHWS

-175 SFAEGRTGIVSGYS
+175 SFADGRTGIVDGYS

-196 NYCYADPDTARSEL
+196 NYCYADPETARQEL
-210 FKSVLNPDAVNT
+210 FKSVLNPEAVSS

-227 TFLQSKEGLKESG
+227 SFLQSREGLKVAGVQE
-240 FKGHEVKRQE
+240 HEKRRQE
-250 AQVESIE
+250 LHIGSLE
-257 AIRER
+257 AIRDR
-262 NKKLIEISGTLAK
+262 NRKLIEISGSIAR
-275 HLPTLDPVHLN
+275 HLPEIDEVHAN
-286 GGPNATTPEKQAAMT
+286 GGNNASTPEKQAAMT
-301 DVLIAAM
+301 DVLVAAM
-308 KAGLTNVV
+308 VAGLTNVV

-321 DLGTPIIGLP
+321 DLGTPITGLP

-359 QIRISHMNQVKTI
+359 QIRISHVNQIKTI
-372 VEKLKATPEGN
+372 IERLKQVPEGN
-383 GTMFDNTMI
+383 GTMFDNTLI

-404 IGTESPFIVMSGK
+404 VGSEAPFLIMAGN
-417 NCKLNI
+417 NCNLDI
-423 AGRYIRLPYLGEP
+423 SGRYIRLPYLGNE

-457 HYGDLDLEMA
+457 HYGDLDPEMS
-467 RKKLPQTGAIQQFMA
+467 RKKLPQTGPIAQFIA